1 MMLQLKILDIT
12 SEKACQTSHDVH
24 VIRMECPDKEGWGWP
39 TDPPIDGVVV
49 HHAHDRAEGLVEL
62 PQPVR
67 GVLPSI
73 NSGHSQVH
81 EPSGGPGK
89 VFDIWL
95 KQLKWF
101 KNYS

>member
-1 MMLQLKILDIT
+1 MFT
-12 SEKACQTSHDVH
+12 SL
-24 VIRMECPDKEGWGWP
+24 GWNVRIKKD
-39 TDPPIDGVVV
+39 DPPIDGVVV

-81 EPSGGPGK
+81 EPSGGPG
-89 VFDIWL
+89 
-95 KQLKWF
+95 
-101 KNYS
+101 NG

>member
-1 MMLQLKILDIT
+1 MFT
-12 SEKACQTSHDVH
+12 SLEWNVR
-24 VIRMECPDKEGWGWP
+24 IRKDEADPL

-81 EPSGGPGK
+81 ETSGGPG
-89 VFDIWL
+89 
-95 KQLKWF
+95 
-101 KNYS
+101 NG

>member
-1 MMLQLKILDIT
+1 MFT
-12 SEKACQTSHDVH
+12 SLGWNV
-24 VIRMECPDKEGWGWP
+24 RMRKDEAHEA
-39 TDPPIDGVVV
+39 DPPIDGVVV

-81 EPSGGPGK
+81 ETSGGPG
-89 VFDIWL
+89 
-95 KQLKWF
+95 
-101 KNYS
+101 NG

>member
-1 MMLQLKILDIT
+1 MFT
-12 SEKACQTSHDVH
+12 SL
-24 VIRMECPDKEGWGWP
+24 GWNVRVRKDEA
-39 TDPPIDGVVV
+39 DPPIDGVVV

-81 EPSGGPGK
+81 EPSGGPG
-89 VFDIWL
+89 
-95 KQLKWF
+95 
-101 KNYS
+101 NG